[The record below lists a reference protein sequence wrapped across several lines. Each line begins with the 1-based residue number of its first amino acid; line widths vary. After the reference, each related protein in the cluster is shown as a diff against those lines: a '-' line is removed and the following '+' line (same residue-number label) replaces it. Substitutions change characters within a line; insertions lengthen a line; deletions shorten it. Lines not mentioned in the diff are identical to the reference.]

1 VLGWLRNHKLLTGLA
16 IAGLALAVYLGVVD
30 ELGRATALAVG
41 AGVIVLTNL
50 LLGVALPR
58 E

>member
-1 VLGWLRNHKLLTGLA
+1 VLGWLRNHKLLTDLA
-16 IAGLALAVYLGVVD
+16 MAGLALAVYLGVVD